1 MISNDNIVFTECRP
15 NPDYGPVKYELNE
28 NEVLDL
34 YYAEPRLAALMEMD
48 IIRLIDRHLVVNLR
62 EFITPKTQH
71 LTQTAKRNLKKLAEC
86 VLTPEDDYHA
96 C

>member
-1 MISNDNIVFTECRP
+1 MISNDNIVFTERRP

-48 IIRLIDRHLVVNLR
+48 IIRLIDWHLVVNLR

-71 LTQTAKRNLKKLAEC
+71 LTQTAKRNLSACC
-86 VLTPEDDYHA
+86 VGVQYISLRDVS
-96 C
+96 

>member
-1 MISNDNIVFTECRP
+1 MISNVNIVFTERRP
-15 NPDYGPVKYELNE
+15 NLDYGPVKYELNE
-28 NEVLDL
+28 NEVLEL

-71 LTQTAKRNLKKLAEC
+71 FQTLQF
-86 VLTPEDDYHA
+86 VFYV
-96 C
+96 